1 MGAFI
6 RKLNKNF
13 HADEEGEK
21 ETIVTYPSFFNAN
34 QKQALK
40 DACHIGGISNPVLVS
55 ESEATIACFAEA
67 HSEEFKEDER
77 ITVFVDI
84 GWSQTTVTCA
94 KLQLID
100 GKRQASLIHSDSDQN
115 IGGRDMDWLLH
126 QLVIRSV
133 QDGNEEFSFEP
144 MKQKKQL
151 LKLLNGVQKAREAL
165 SADDEAVV
173 QIDEFCDDIDIDC
186 KLSIGGFNAEI
197 ASINERLQ
205 DFLDKVI
212 EDLQQKG
219 IGKAGIHR
227 IELLGD
233 GTRTPLFKETIQNKF
248 EKDNLSRTLHST
260 EAIAKGASIIGAKRG
275 DLVSN
280 LELEGFDPQEQ
291 NRDILQVS
299 DTVEDYTEK
308 EKEFEAADTD
318 IRDQQ
323 AFRYLYDSKGV
334 AWIAKEW
341 KRLFNQDKK
350 VQEIEY

>member
-1 MGAFI
+1 
-6 RKLNKNF
+6 
-13 HADEEGEK
+13 
-21 ETIVTYPSFFNAN
+21 
-34 QKQALK
+34 
-40 DACHIGGISNPVLVS
+40 
-55 ESEATIACFAEA
+55 
-67 HSEEFKEDER
+67 
-77 ITVFVDI
+77 
-84 GWSQTTVTCA
+84 
-94 KLQLID
+94 
-100 GKRQASLIHSDSDQN
+100 
-115 IGGRDMDWLLH
+115 MDWLLH

-350 VQEIEY
+350 VQDLQY